1 MGGKKNQMR
10 TTRNPT
16 LTQRFN
22 MYNYSLLFFLK
33 GWYVNLF
40 EDRSLAPSSPNKQH
54 NHKLRIHSMS
64 HLRQENLFGY
74 ERILKNHILLLANA
88 DITVPLYQNN
98 DSEISNNND
107 DEYDINSP
115 NLRNENVETAENSI
129 KDSYSNFFNCL
140 VENDFFLS
148 MDKVNK
154 IINNNE
160 IKYICF
166 GNRLNFLNLI
176 KFFSFKTVRLIT
188 ILTTKNYDD
197 IDKFTEHIETLL
209 KCVRFLT
216 KLMPIFFEVCY
227 NEVGDEEDQYFT
239 EDEIFWNANTSE
251 TYQDLNKLTQ
261 DATMGAPDSIMS
273 FDKLN
278 KSPVSSKE
286 TEKSISSLNVEINF
300 KARQNPDEFSTQP
313 NWFLDGIAQKN
324 NLPLGVSLLTALLKV
339 LFMEGFALPLTS
351 TSSLGNISFR
361 LWNSD
366 TLDTNGK
373 SGYSSQGAN
382 PTLDSNRFEIM
393 DLLQV
398 LFSNSLYSSKKIDNK
413 FLACWCCSM
422 PEYLSVYFINSLLN
436 NFVDE
441 NTIIAKSNLTVNK
454 DVHNTNFNYPPEY
467 NIIKY
472 EILNTQNNSASK
484 KSIFKQNFVLN
495 NDLESS
501 LHSKDLFDVQKS
513 SFLPNLNNHTEKP
526 LTVEESSKLREN
538 FFKAGRNILLLY
550 FTFDPN
556 SVTENTKFQI
566 AKTSL
571 DVNDLSNVCL
581 RLFSGINTISDYRRI
596 LVSIVKVLKLPINM
610 AIEDDTKIF
619 NLNNKPG
626 SSFFDLFNKSTFYS
640 SDNNQ
645 SNSSK
650 SDNTALLGETK
661 TAPITF
667 QSITSILLIFKRMLE
682 SNEFF
687 ETHTL
692 EVYSNKLF
700 FILLF
705 YLKNY
710 HRNPTANS
718 TFMTTLES
726 LLVRLTSN
734 PIFSLKSMKFINV
747 DYYTEKV
754 PKCIKL
760 IDKDLNIS
768 NETHRDFFIKHV
780 CQIIIKDIET
790 NQAPKINLY
799 HILNN
804 LMLATPSHLSQ
815 ESRFSIH
822 EKLLMEQNNQSK
834 SMGNFFTGIN
844 SLTSKKILLVVF
856 SFIKNK
862 EYLHTYSSDMNRK
875 YLADLQRSSLDIN
888 KGRES
893 FNVSSDSI
901 KSNFSYVS
909 ALSSCCDSITS
920 DKRNLLMYEKA
931 IGSVDITLVSK
942 IPYIFTVACK
952 WECLSVL
959 LKSITSVVSQYF
971 DDFVNLVYLLTK
983 YRNIFFEISRAM
995 AILDKDIANE
1005 LQPLILKF
1013 LPSGVNN
1020 KSEDASSSLNI
1031 PFDISLDSYPTALDE
1046 VLSIDDD
1053 SMNDFDAF
1061 SLNVLKRGS
1070 IATVSRDPLENIFY
1084 DSGNDNLSFISSN
1097 ESSIMD
1103 LATGKRNIIGTGS
1116 VSSCNT
1122 DDDANLSLNTST
1134 VSSKQLIVKETVNDN
1149 FMPQFYNNATYN
1161 AINCPRPLGMTKKR
1175 IKKMIVKHSDNFK
1188 QPITT
1193 ANQNNKGFWFLGS
1206 RYLIF
1211 LITFVNKVND
1221 VMGLTTFEGLQG
1233 DNETK
1238 AYLKRVSLQKMSILK
1253 DKKIVSTLPLEMSYY
1268 INNLYVYPR
1277 VDYDPIAYQYLQTLV
1292 WSEIFNNCSVE
1303 YKYFSDEISGNAD
1316 LFYNL
1321 NTNHASGISI
1331 EEGNSTPSSPMLERW
1346 NSNNSLSRMESNASG
1361 SSRVQTHEGI
1371 QGKDALTRGSNRD
1384 SSCNEAYLEQ
1394 LKYSTFMLDSVDGQS
1409 SDLNFV
1415 VSSGFCRSLKWFST
1429 NVKMFPV
1436 KKTETNEFS
1445 LMDYTSNF
1453 LSRFKL
1459 RNSVVSKTP
1468 EEIAAEE
1475 MKRVYTP
1482 RSSISSATSR
1492 K

>member
-1 MGGKKNQMR
+1 
-10 TTRNPT
+10 
-16 LTQRFN
+16 
-22 MYNYSLLFFLK
+22 
-33 GWYVNLF
+33 
-40 EDRSLAPSSPNKQH
+40 
-54 NHKLRIHSMS
+54 MS
-64 HLRQENLFGY
+64 HLRQEHLSGY
-74 ERILKNHILLLANA
+74 EKILKNHILLLANA
-88 DITVPLYQNN
+88 DINVPLYQNN
-98 DSEISNNND
+98 NSDKPEDNS
-107 DEYDINSP
+107 DEYNINSP
-115 NLRNENVETAENSI
+115 NLRGEQFDTDENNI
-129 KDSYSNFFNCL
+129 KNPYSNFFNCL

-176 KFFSFKTVRLIT
+176 KFFSFKIVRLIT

-216 KLMPIFFEVCY
+216 KLMPIFFEICY
-227 NEVGDEEDQYFT
+227 NEVEDDEIQYVT

-261 DATMGAPDSIMS
+261 NATVGAPDSIMS

-286 TEKSISSLNVEINF
+286 AEKSISSLNVEINF
-300 KARQNPDEFSTQP
+300 KARQNPDDFSTQP

-324 NLPLGVSLLTALLKV
+324 NLPLGVSLLTALLKA
-339 LFMEGFALPLTS
+339 LFMEGFTLPLTS
-351 TSSLGNISFR
+351 KSSMGDISFH
-361 LWNSD
+361 LWNSE
-366 TLDTNGK
+366 TLDSNMKNG
-373 SGYSSQGAN
+373 SLSQAAN
-382 PTLDSNRFEIM
+382 PTLDSSRFEIM

-413 FLACWCCSM
+413 FLASWCCSM

-441 NTIIAKSNLTVNK
+441 NNIIAKSNLTVNN
-454 DVHNTNFNYPPEY
+454 DVHNTNFKYPLEY
-467 NIIKY
+467 NIKKY
-472 EILNTQNNSASK
+472 EALNPHHSINASK
-484 KSIFKQNFVLN
+484 KSIFKQNYLMS
-495 NDLESS
+495 NDLESFLS
-501 LHSKDLFDVQKS
+501 SKDTFNVQNS
-513 SFLPNLNNHTEKP
+513 SFLPNLNNYSEKP

-538 FFKAGRNILLLY
+538 FYKASRNILLLY
-550 FTFDPN
+550 FTFDPS
-556 SVTENTKFQI
+556 SVTENTKLQI
-566 AKTSL
+566 ANATS
-571 DVNDLSNVCL
+571 DVNDFSNVCL
-581 RLFSGINTISDYRRI
+581 RLFSGINTLSDFKRI
-596 LVSIVKVLKLPINM
+596 LISIVKVLKLPIDM
-610 AIEDDTKIF
+610 AIEDDIKIF
-619 NLNNKPG
+619 NLNNKTG
-626 SSFFDLFNKSTFYS
+626 SSFFDLFTKPGSQS
-640 SDNNQ
+640 SDNSQ

-650 SDNTALLGETK
+650 SEDTPQSGDTK

-667 QSITSILLIFKRMLE
+667 QSITSVLLIFKRMLE

-687 ETHTL
+687 ETHTF
-692 EVYSNKLF
+692 EIYSNKLF
-700 FILLF
+700 FVLMF
-705 YLKNY
+705 YLKSY
-710 HRNPTANS
+710 QRNPTANS

-754 PKCIKL
+754 PKSLKL

-768 NETHRDFFIKHV
+768 NETHRDFFIKHI

-799 HILNN
+799 HMLNN
-804 LMLATPSHLSQ
+804 LMLAIPSHLSQ
-815 ESRFSIH
+815 ETRFNVH
-822 EKLLMEQNNQSK
+822 EKLLMEQKNESK
-834 SMGNFFTGIN
+834 SMGNFTTGVN

-862 EYLHTYSSDMNRK
+862 EYLHTFSSDRNKKYSS
-875 YLADLQRSSLDIN
+875 DLQRSSVDII
-888 KGRES
+888 KGRDS
-893 FNVSSDSI
+893 FNMSSDST

-909 ALSSCCDSITS
+909 TMSSCCDSIVS
-920 DKRNLLMYEKA
+920 DKGNLLMYEQVK
-931 IGSVDITLVSK
+931 GPVDITLVSK

-952 WECLSVL
+952 WECLSVV
-959 LKSITSVVSQYF
+959 LKTITSVVSQYF
-971 DDFVNLVYLLTK
+971 DDYVNLIYLLTK
-983 YRNIFFEISRAM
+983 YRNIFLEISRAI

-1020 KSEDASSSLNI
+1020 RFENTSSSLNI
-1031 PFDISLDSYPTALDE
+1031 PFDIAVDSYPTALDE

-1061 SLNVLKRGS
+1061 SLNVMKKGS
-1070 IATVSRDPLENIFY
+1070 IATVSREPLENIYY
-1084 DSGNDNLSFISSN
+1084 DSGNDNISFISSG
-1097 ESSIMD
+1097 ESSILD

-1116 VSSCNT
+1116 ISSHNT
-1122 DDDANLSLNTST
+1122 DDEANLSLNTSN
-1134 VSSKQLIVKETVNDN
+1134 VSSKQLVVKETVNSI

-1193 ANQNNKGFWFLGS
+1193 ANLDNKGFWFLGS

-1211 LITFVNKVND
+1211 MITFLNKVKE

-1233 DNETK
+1233 DNQIK
-1238 AYLKRVSLQKMSILK
+1238 AYLKKISNQRMSILK
-1253 DKKIVSTLPLEMSYY
+1253 DKKVVSMMPLEITYY
-1268 INNLYVYPR
+1268 SNNLYIYPKFE
-1277 VDYDPIAYQYLQTLV
+1277 YDPTAYQYLQTLV

-1316 LFYNL
+1316 LLYNL
-1321 NTNHASGISI
+1321 NANHTSVISI
-1331 EEGNSTPSSPMLERW
+1331 EESNSTPSSPMLERW

-1361 SSRVQTHEGI
+1361 SSRVQTHDTSF
-1371 QGKDALTRGSNRD
+1371 QGKDTHIRAINRD
-1384 SSCNEAYLEQ
+1384 ISCNGSYLEK
-1394 LKYSTFMLDSVDGQS
+1394 LKYSTFMIESVDS
-1409 SDLNFV
+1409 KSTDLNFV
-1415 VSSGFCRSLKWFST
+1415 VSSGCCQSLKWSST

-1453 LSRFKL
+1453 LSKFKL

-1468 EEIAAEE
+1468 EEVAAEE